1 MTGVAL
7 KRLLAP
13 IVIGLLGAAILVALG
28 VWQVQRLH
36 WKEAILAEI
45 DATIAGEA
53 QPLPQLIS
61 PADQRYMPVELEGRF
76 GDGALYVL
84 VSTQGDGPG
93 WRVISDFTTEDGRRV
108 LVDRGFTPVAQKD
121 ATRPDPKA
129 TIDGNLHWPDDR
141 TSATPANDPVGNI
154 WYARDIADMADRL
167 DTEPLLV
174 VARSIDPA
182 DPGIRPMPVDSS
194 GIRNDHL
201 QYAGTWFSLAAAWLL
216 MTGVWIRH
224 RLQGKD

>member
-1 MTGVAL
+1 M

-13 IVIGLLGAAILVALG
+13 ILIGLIGAAVLVSLG
-28 VWQVQRLH
+28 IWQVQRLH
-36 WKEAILAEI
+36 WKEGILAEI
-45 DATIAGEA
+45 DATIAGDP
-53 QPLPQLIS
+53 QPLPRLIA
-61 PADQRYMPVELEGRF
+61 PEEQRYMPVELSGQF
-76 GDGALYVL
+76 GKGALFVL

-93 WRVISDFTTEDGRRV
+93 WRVVSDFTTDDGRRV

-121 ATRPDPKA
+121 ATRPAPQA
-129 TIDGNLHWPDDR
+129 SISGNLHWPADR
-141 TSATPANDPVGNI
+141 TSSTPVNAVSQNI
-154 WYARDIADMADRL
+154 WYARDIADMAEAL

-174 VARSIDPA
+174 VARTISPA

-216 MTGVWIRH
+216 MTGVWIRR